1 VLTAAA
7 IIWDQLR
14 TDTEALTTEAGSTY
28 PTTTTKGAPKLVL
41 RPEVANRTATLKLL
55 RSYLETLGLTPSSVG
70 RIDLSAMPRPRDAA
84 RDARHE
90 RFFGDPTEEFFFG
103 PRGAR

>member
-1 VLTAAA
+1 LDARERENIARNRA
-7 IIWDQLR
+7 DKYK
-14 TDTEALTTEAGSTY
+14 S
-28 PTTTTKGAPKLVL
+28 PTTPTKGAPKLVL